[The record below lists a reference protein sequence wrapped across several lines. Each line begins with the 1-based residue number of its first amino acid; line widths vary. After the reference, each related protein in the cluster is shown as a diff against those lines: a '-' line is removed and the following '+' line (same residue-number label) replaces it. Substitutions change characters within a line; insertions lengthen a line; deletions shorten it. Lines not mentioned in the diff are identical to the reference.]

1 MDQEVQSSRSTKWNW
16 KWRGR
21 WEGYQFRDLRKD
33 AIAGITVGIIAIPL
47 GMAFAIASGVKPE
60 YGLYTTVIAG
70 ILIALFGGSRY
81 QVGGPTGAFIPI
93 LLAIV
98 LQYGYEN
105 LLIAGMMAGAMLVI
119 LGALRLGK
127 IIQYI
132 PRPVTVGFTAGI
144 AVIIF
149 TGQLGNFLGLTNL
162 ESHERFL
169 DSLKELLHHL
179 PESQWRS
186 ILIVSV
192 TLALLII
199 MDKFFPRVPASLF
212 ALVVSTVL
220 ATVFFANQ
228 VPTIGS
234 VFGEIPGTLPKWHV
248 PELSLDQIRVLLGPA
263 FTIAMLGA
271 IESLLSAVVA
281 DGMTGTRHDSN
292 RELIGQGIANIVTP
306 LFGGIPATGAIARTA
321 TNIKNGAVSPF
332 SAMINGLTVLV
343 VLLTLA
349 PLASRIPLAGMAP
362 ILMLVAWNMSLR
374 RHFVHLLSMRN
385 SDSLVTAI
393 TFLLTVFVNL
403 TVAVGV
409 GIVLAALFFISRMSD
424 MLTVAKAPSD
434 DATTP
439 SITLYK
445 IKGPL
450 FFGTAQY
457 FLNTMMEAIRQTPR
471 VLILHLDG
479 MPFLD
484 ASGEANLRSVIRHL
498 QDQGSAVLLAEVP
511 SQPRDMMQKSGLYYQ
526 ITRESIFD
534 RLEDA
539 MEYART
545 WAARFED
552 GPFAMALDGGKGA
565 YNQIPAK
572 SRFSMEH

>member
-1 MDQEVQSSRSTKWNW
+1 MEPQLQSTKSTTW
-16 KWRGR
+16 KWRWKGR
-21 WEGYQFRDLRKD
+21 WEGYQLRDLRKD
-33 AIAGITVGIIAIPL
+33 VIAGVTVGIIAIPL

-70 ILIALFGGSRY
+70 ILIALFGGSRF

-105 LLIAGMMAGAMLVI
+105 LLVAGMMAGAMLVI
-119 LGALRLGK
+119 LGALKLGK

-149 TGQLGNFLGLTNL
+149 TGQLGNFLGLTHL

-169 DSLKELLHHL
+169 DNMGELIRHL
-179 PESQWRS
+179 PDAQWSS
-186 ILIVSV
+186 IVIATV

-199 MDKFFPRVPASLF
+199 MDKFFPRVPASLL
-212 ALVVSTVL
+212 ALVVSTLL
-220 ATVFFANQ
+220 ATAFFGSQ

-234 VFGEIPGTLPKWHV
+234 VFGEIPGTLPKWRF
-248 PELSLDQIRVLLGPA
+248 PELSWEQITVLLGPA

-321 TNIKNGAVSPF
+321 TNIKSGAVSPF
-332 SAMINGLTVLV
+332 SAMINGLTVLL

-362 ILMLVAWNMSLR
+362 IMMLVAWNMSLR

-385 SDSLVTAI
+385 SDSLVTAV

-409 GIVLAALFFISRMSD
+409 GLVLAALFFISRMSD
-424 MLTVAKAPSD
+424 MMTVVKHAPES
-434 DATTP
+434 ATDP
-439 SITLYK
+439 SILLYK

-457 FLNTMMEAIRQTPR
+457 FLNTMMDAVHQPPR
-471 VLILHLDG
+471 ALILHLDG

-484 ASGEANLRSVIRHL
+484 ASGESNLRSVIRHF
-498 QDQGSAVLLAEVP
+498 QDQGSAVLLAEIP
-511 SQPRDMMQKSGLYYQ
+511 SQPKDMLQKSGLYYQ
-526 ITRESIFD
+526 ITRERIFD

-539 MEYART
+539 MEYARS
-545 WAARFED
+545 WAARFEQ
-552 GPFAMALDGGKGA
+552 GSFAMARDQL
-565 YNQIPAK
+565 PAK
-572 SRFSMEH
+572 SRLSMEH